1 MVVHENYSHTEKR
14 NAIALLKTS
23 NNIHITIIPL
33 NAKEGQN
40 INIAG
45 EQVDLSSFSPACLPS
60 EDQKFS
66 DEKGIVA
73 GQIFLS
79 YFYAFYKV
87 QTVPIAV
94 TMAFIN

>member
-1 MVVHENYSHTEKR
+1 M
-14 NAIALLKTS
+14 
-23 NNIHITIIPL
+23 IPL

-45 EQVDLSSFSPACLPS
+45 EQVDLSAFPPACLPS

-73 GQIFLS
+73 GL
-79 YFYAFYKV
+79 
-87 QTVPIAV
+87 
-94 TMAFIN
+94 FIILLRILQGPDSADRSDNGFH